1 MEDNK
6 LLIGGIVVIAL
17 LIAIPVIGPMLKG
30 SGYDPALD
38 ASRMETINK
47 AVASYARENNAYPR
61 TLDEMVPKYLAEVPL
76 NSTNTPFEYY
86 PSTGTI
92 INPAAVAA
100 EQAQGQ
106 TATGPAGRSGGGG
119 GISPAT
125 DALTGLSVSEELN
138 F

>member
-30 SGYDPALD
+30 SSYDPALD
-38 ASRMETINK
+38 AVRMETINK
-47 AVASYARENNAYPR
+47 AVASYARDNNAYPKD
-61 TLDEMVPKYLAEVPL
+61 LNAMVPKYLAEVPVS
-76 NSTNTPFEYY
+76 STNAPFEYY

-92 INPAAVAA
+92 INPAVAA
-100 EQAQGQ
+100 EQAGGK
-106 TATGPAGRSGGGG
+106 TASGPSGGSGGGG

-125 DALTGLSVSEELN
+125 DAMTGLSVSEELN

>member
-30 SGYDPALD
+30 SSYDPALD
-38 ASRMETINK
+38 AVRMETINK
-47 AVASYARENNAYPR
+47 AVASYARDNNAYPN
-61 TLDEMVPKYLAEVPL
+61 TLNDMVPKYLAEVPVS
-76 NSTNTPFEYY
+76 STNAPFEYY

-100 EQAQGQ
+100 EQAQGK
-106 TATGPAGRSGGGG
+106 TASSPSRGSGGGG

-125 DALTGLSVSEELN
+125 DAMTGLSVSEELN
-138 F
+138 

>member
-6 LLIGGIVVIAL
+6 LLIGGIVIIAL
-17 LIAIPVIGPMLKG
+17 LIAIPVLGPMLKG

-38 ASRMETINK
+38 AVRMETINK
-47 AVASYARENNAYPR
+47 AVASYARDNNAYPN
-61 TLDEMVPKYLAEVPL
+61 TLNDMVPKYLAEVPVT
-76 NSTNTPFEYY
+76 STNKPFEYY

-100 EQAQGQ
+100 EQQGQ
-106 TATGPAGRSGGGG
+106 TASGPARGNGGGG

-125 DALTGLSVSEELN
+125 DAMTGLSVSEELN

>member
-17 LIAIPVIGPMLKG
+17 IIAIPVIGPMLKG

-38 ASRMETINK
+38 AVRMETLNK
-47 AVASYARENNAYPR
+47 AVASYARDNNAYPN
-61 TLDEMVPKYLAEVPL
+61 TLNDMVPKYLAEVPVT
-76 NSTNTPFEYY
+76 STNKPFEYY

-100 EQAQGQ
+100 EQAQGKS
-106 TATGPAGRSGGGG
+106 AAGTGAGSSSG

-125 DALTGLSVSEELN
+125 DAMTGLSVSEELN